1 MKNKSN
7 KNKNILLYNIN
18 TSKGLN
24 KKCNIPLTF
33 LLIYINILLSFY
45 EDNIDFQ
52 CIYHFFN
59 SFLCVELGLNI
70 HDVINEINTNTKL
83 QRLQDL
89 LTKRKIDINFFEED
103 MYNDEIIKYVDGDYI
118 YKDNINITID
128 VNKSLLSKRKYKK
141 YEKSKQNK

>member
-45 EDNIDFQ
+45 EYKMDFQ

-59 SFLCVELGLNI
+59 SFLYVELGLNI
-70 HDVINEINTNTKL
+70 YDVINEINTNTKL
-83 QRLQDL
+83 QRLQDS
-89 LTKRKIDINFFEED
+89 LTKRKIDIKFFEED
-103 MYNDEIIKYVDGDYI
+103 VYKDETIKYVDGDYI

-141 YEKSKQNK
+141 YSKSKQNK

>member
-1 MKNKSN
+1 M
-7 KNKNILLYNIN
+7 
-18 TSKGLN
+18 
-24 KKCNIPLTF
+24 
-33 LLIYINILLSFY
+33 
-45 EDNIDFQ
+45 DFQ

-70 HDVINEINTNTKL
+70 YDVINEINTNTKL